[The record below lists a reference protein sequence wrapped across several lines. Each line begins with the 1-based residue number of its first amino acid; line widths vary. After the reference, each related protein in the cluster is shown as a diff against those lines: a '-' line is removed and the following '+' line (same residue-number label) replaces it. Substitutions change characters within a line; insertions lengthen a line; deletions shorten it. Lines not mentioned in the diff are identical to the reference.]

1 MNRLNTKIIVW
12 HGVVA
17 GLAWWMW
24 GYGRSVSFNAIT
36 GLNFN
41 LPAGLAFVL
50 LIGIIALGYVLFP
63 ARRRAVSISI
73 IVGLVFL
80 IFLGFTW
87 LNLLAV
93 FGFWLFNFY
102 AATNVKSEMTGRT
115 KLNPRIALMSGL
127 YPIIIGF
134 FLMISFAAYQSQVA
148 KDIEKTER
156 LPSQIQTFIQQ
167 ITNQMF
173 GPNIEGSPKQKQAVL
188 NQVANEAYA
197 GINNFFQPYFKYTP
211 PILSFAL
218 FLILIGLSWIF
229 AWVAMIIGLILFWIL
244 KKTRVIRIEERDV
257 KAEVLVV

>member
-1 MNRLNTKIIVW
+1 MNGKLTIWHVIV
-12 HGVVA
+12 V

-24 GYGRSVSFNAIT
+24 GYSYSVSFNTIT

-41 LPAGLAFVL
+41 LPAGLAFVFL
-50 LIGIIALGYVLFP
+50 VSVIALGYVLFS
-63 ARRRAVSISI
+63 ARRWAVSISA

-80 IFLGFTW
+80 AFLGFTW

-93 FGFWLFNFY
+93 FGFWLLNFY
-102 AATNVKSEMTGRT
+102 SATNIKNEMTGRT

-127 YPIIIGF
+127 YPIVIGF
-134 FLMISFAAYQSQVA
+134 FLMISFAAYQSQVV
-148 KDIEKTER
+148 KDIEKAER
-156 LPSQIQTFIQQ
+156 LPSQIQTFVQQ
-167 ITNQMF
+167 ITGQMF
-173 GPNIEGSPKQKQAVL
+173 GSNIEGSPKQKQAIL
-188 NQVANEAYA
+188 NQIASEAYA

>member
-1 MNRLNTKIIVW
+1 MVW
-12 HGVVA
+12 SF
-17 GLAWWMW
+17 
-24 GYGRSVSFNAIT
+24 GRSVSFNMVT

-41 LPAGLAFVL
+41 LSAGLVFVFL
-50 LIGIIALGYVLFP
+50 VSVVALGYILFS
-63 ARRRAVSISI
+63 ARRWTLSISA
-73 IVGLVFL
+73 IVGLLFVIVF
-80 IFLGFTW
+80 GFTW

-102 AATNVKSEMTGRT
+102 SATNAKNEMTGRT
-115 KLNPRIALMSGL
+115 KLNPRIALMASL

-134 FLMISFAAYQSQVA
+134 FLMISFAAYQSQIV

-167 ITNQMF
+167 VSSQMF
-173 GPNIEGSPKQKQAVL
+173 GTKIEGNPRQKQAIL
-188 NQVANEAYA
+188 NQIASEAYS
-197 GINNFFQPYFKYTP
+197 GINNFFRPFFRYTP

-229 AWVAMIIGLILFWIL
+229 AWIAMLVGLVLFWIL
-244 KKTRVIRIEERDV
+244 KKTRVVKIEERDV